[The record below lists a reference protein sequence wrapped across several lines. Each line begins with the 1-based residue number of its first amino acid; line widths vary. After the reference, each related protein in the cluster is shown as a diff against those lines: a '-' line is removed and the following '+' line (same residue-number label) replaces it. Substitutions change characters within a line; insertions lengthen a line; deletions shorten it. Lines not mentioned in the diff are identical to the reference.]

1 MYNEFNH
8 TPSHYVSSG
17 SGHCLYFVSFVPNLV
32 QLCSKPVKGGE
43 KKEVE
48 NSPTAPAKTW
58 TDNPWILSP
67 ALYHWAIHTPHLTVF

>member
-48 NSPTAPAKTW
+48 NSPTAPAKT
-58 TDNPWILSP
+58 
-67 ALYHWAIHTPHLTVF
+67 